1 MKRVFFNERLIC
13 KTELFCI
20 FATLKKKIYE
30 RAIATGVE

>member
-1 MKRVFFNERLIC
+1 MWRAIFNAGMIR

-20 FATLKKKIYE
+20 FATLKKYFYE